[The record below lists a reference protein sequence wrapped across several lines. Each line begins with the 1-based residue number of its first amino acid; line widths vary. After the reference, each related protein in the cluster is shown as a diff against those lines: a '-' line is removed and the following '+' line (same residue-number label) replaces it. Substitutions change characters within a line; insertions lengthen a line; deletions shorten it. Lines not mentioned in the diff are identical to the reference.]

1 MTVVIRLFG
10 SLIMKSL
17 VHVKILIEPA
27 TYNRFLHIAKD
38 KGMKIQAY
46 IGILIEREIDS
57 ILSKTDSD
65 LPLNCENMKKCE
77 SVPADRNNS
86 QNYHDNSSIPLPGQ
100 QVFNLSPLHHSEAPA
115 IPESPYGGVRYG
127 AHISDWNKEV
137 R

>member
-1 MTVVIRLFG
+1 
-10 SLIMKSL
+10 MKSL

-65 LPLNCENMKKCE
+65 LPPHNCESTKKCE

-86 QNYHDNSSIPLPGQ
+86 QNYSNDSSIPLPGQ

-115 IPESPYGGVRYG
+115 IPESPYGGARYG
-127 AHISDWNKEV
+127 AHISDENKEA